1 MIRIV
6 LSPEQVK
13 LLMRPVA
20 GRGGMQSL
28 LRDLQKR
35 IGKEGALLLNKKDV
49 IRIRSYVDSYGQGG
63 FQDRLKPIIELA
75 DHARELDHQSTLDE
89 D

>member
-6 LSPEQVK
+6 LSPEQVE
-13 LLMRPVA
+13 LLKRPVA

-35 IGKEGALLLNKKDV
+35 IGKEWELLLTRKD
-49 IRIRSYVDSYGQGG
+49 ITRIRSYVESYGQGG
-63 FQDRLKPIIELA
+63 FQDVFHLRF
-75 DHARELDHQSTLDE
+75 
-89 D
+89 